1 MKPVTIE
8 YNDRLSRHF
17 IWASIIGGSVGLSF
31 RALSAGLLAI
41 WQATRGAISAEV
53 GALTGLAMAGIAIGG
68 RLGLQ
73 FERPANT
80 LPVIV
85 GAGVVVSLLIA
96 AGIPLRA
103 PGVLVPV
110 FLAVAGVLTGAAF
123 PGLGALA
130 GGHSARRGAGI
141 AYSADELGAALTAL
155 VIGTAAIPWFGMT
168 WSAVGLAVLGL
179 AAIPAAARA

>member
-1 MKPVTIE
+1 MV
-8 YNDRLSRHF
+8 
-17 IWASIIGGSVGLSF
+17 
-31 RALSAGLLAI
+31 
-41 WQATRGAISAEV
+41 
-53 GALTGLAMAGIAIGG
+53 GIAIGG

-73 FERPANT
+73 LERPADT

-85 GAGVVVSLLIA
+85 GAGVVVSLVIA
-96 AGIPLRA
+96 TGFPLRA

-110 FLAVAGVLTGAAF
+110 FLALSGILTGAAF

-130 GGHSARRGAGI
+130 GGNSTRRGAGI
-141 AYSADELGAALTAL
+141 AYSADELGAALAAL
-155 VIGTAAIPWFGMT
+155 IIGTAAIPWLGMT